1 MSFVWRYLTKPEG
14 VTAAEIAKSTG
25 KTNAEVLAEL
35 RGLEKVG
42 KTKRKQV
49 KVGKP
54 HLWWKTERYPLCPL
68 TTVLVLAL
76 AAAIHPSK
84 GAVRSVMQSVSTR
97 TTSTALNR
105 ILSLA
110 ATASDPHAVVAA
122 TLETDE
128 VSDMLL
134 IKYED

>member
-49 KVGKP
+49 RVGKP

-68 TTVLVLAL
+68 TAVLVLAS
-76 AAAIHPSK
+76 AAQIHESK
-84 GAVRSVMQSVSTR
+84 GTLRSVMQSLSTR
-97 TTSTALNR
+97 TTSPALNR
-105 ILSLA
+105 ILGLA
-110 ATASDPHAVVAA
+110 ATASDPHAVVRA
-122 TLETDE
+122 TLESDE
-128 VSDMLL
+128 VSGLLL